1 MSEMTLNIPRTGDV
15 VSDWNG
21 DGVFIQGESLRES
34 FINEELVRRGFT
46 VKVEKLCL
54 VQTYALIEVSLPR

>member
-1 MSEMTLNIPRTGDV
+1 MGDV

-21 DGVFIQGESLRES
+21 DGVSIQGESLRES

-54 VQTYALIEVSLPR
+54 VQTYALIEVSAPR